1 MKTNAKEKCLKT
13 LVEFDW
19 PPGPP
24 DRNKNH
30 LNLWNK
36 IGFNSPFLKWKTT
49 SSALHAHDAAG

>member
-30 LNLWNK
+30 LNL
-36 IGFNSPFLKWKTT
+36 
-49 SSALHAHDAAG
+49 

>member
-24 DRNKNH
+24 RSQQE
-30 LNLWNK
+30 
-36 IGFNSPFLKWKTT
+36 SPKPLKQDWIQFTLPQIK
-49 SSALHAHDAAG
+49 DYK